1 MIMSEK
7 CKQHVDSCRFCW
19 MCHHICPIGNA
30 TGQERNTAR
39 ARALGISLVNREA
52 IDLSEIMDNIYECCT
67 CGACVHDC
75 ITGWDPVMFTKE
87 TRLQAALEGK
97 TPDYINALVDNCLA
111 TGNAYGKTEICDKL
125 AEGIKAHADKKDTLL
140 YLGVDA
146 KYMVCTQALKAIK
159 VLEKAGVDFTVA
171 ENEIASGAQLDF
183 LIGAANETKEQM
195 AACAKM
201 LDEYKTVVVY
211 DPNDA
216 KAIKQLYKEYGIEV
230 KADVKTYTSFV
241 AALLKDG
248 KLNAENSGKAVVFQD
263 PYQLSRDL
271 EETEEAR
278 EIVMSYAVLGEM
290 LLNRA
295 ETVWAGNIL
304 MAQYMPD
311 VVKKV
316 AERRIFNATSIGAD
330 TMVTACV
337 SEYNALKSVAQD
349 KVTILSIED
358 LILGEQLCQLV

>member
-7 CKQHVDSCRFCW
+7 CKAHVDSCRFCW

-52 IDLSEIMDNIYECCT
+52 IELEEIMDNIYECCT

-97 TPDYINALVDNCLA
+97 LPEYINTLVANCLE
-111 TGNAYGKTEICDKL
+111 TGNAYGKTATCETL
-125 AEGIKAHADKKDTLL
+125 TASIKAHADKKDTLL
-140 YLGVDA
+140 FLGVDA
-146 KYMVCTQALKAIK
+146 KFMACEQANKAIK
-159 VLEKAGVDFTVA
+159 VLDKAGVDFSVL
-171 ENEIASGAQLDF
+171 ENEPASGVQLDF

-195 AACAKM
+195 TACAAA
-201 LDEYKTVVVY
+201 LGEFKTVVVY

-230 KADVKTYTSFV
+230 AADVVTYTSFV
-241 AALLKDG
+241 AGLIKDG
-248 KLNAENSGKAVVFQD
+248 KLEAKNSGKAVVFQD
-263 PYQLSRDL
+263 PYQLARDL

-278 EIVMSYAVLGEM
+278 EIVKAYAELNEM
-290 LLNRA
+290 LLNRS

-304 MAQYMPD
+304 MAQYMPE
-311 VVKKV
+311 VIKLV
-316 AERRIFNATSIGAD
+316 AERRIFNAKSIGAK
-330 TMVTACV
+330 TIVTASV
-337 SEYNALKSVAQD
+337 SEYVSLKAVAED
-349 KVTILSIED
+349 VEILSLED
-358 LILGEQLCQLV
+358 LILGE

>member
-7 CKQHVDSCRFCW
+7 CKAHVDSCRFCW

-75 ITGWDPVMFTKE
+75 VTGWDPVMFTKE

-97 TPDYINALVDNCLA
+97 LPEYIMTLVSNCIE
-111 TGNAYGKTEICDKL
+111 TGNAYGKTATCDCL
-125 AEGIKAHADKKDTLL
+125 NEAIKAHSAKKDTLL
-140 YLGVDA
+140 FLGVDA
-146 KYMVCTQALKAIK
+146 KFMACEQAAKAIK
-159 VLEKAGVDFTVA
+159 VLDKAGVDFTVL
-171 ENEIASGAQLDF
+171 ENELPSGAQLDF
-183 LIGAANETKEQM
+183 LIGAANETKAQM
-195 AACAKM
+195 EACAKA
-201 LDEYKTVVVY
+201 LGEFKTVVVY

-230 KADVKTYTSFV
+230 AADVVTYTSFV
-241 AALLKDG
+241 AGLLKDG
-248 KLNAENSGKAVVFQD
+248 KLEAKNSGKSVVFQD

-278 EIVMSYAVLGEM
+278 EIVKAYTKLDEM

-304 MAQYMPD
+304 MAQYMPE
-311 VVKKV
+311 VVKLV
-316 AERRIFNATSIGAD
+316 AKRRIFNATSVGAK
-330 TMVTACV
+330 TIVTACV
-337 SEYNALKSVAQD
+337 AEYVSLKAVAED
-349 KVTILSIED
+349 VEIISLED
-358 LILGEQLCQLV
+358 LILGE

>member
-39 ARALGISLVNREA
+39 ARALGISLVNRDAME
-52 IDLSEIMDNIYECCT
+52 LSEIIDNIYECCT

-87 TRLQAALEGK
+87 TRLQAALEGA
-97 TPDYINALVDNCLA
+97 TPDYINVLIDNCLE
-111 TGNAYGKTEICDKL
+111 TGNAYGKTATCETL
-125 AEGIKAHADKKDTLL
+125 TAAIKAHADKKDTLL
-140 YLGVDA
+140 LLGVDA
-146 KYMVCTQALKAIK
+146 KFMACKQALKAIQ
-159 VLEKAGVDFTVA
+159 VLEKAGVDFSVL
-171 ENEIASGAQLDF
+171 ENEAPTGAQLDF

-195 AACAKM
+195 AACAKV
-201 LDEYKTVVVY
+201 LDDYKTVVVY

-216 KAIKQLYKEYGIEV
+216 KAIKQLYKEYGIET
-230 KADVKTYTSFV
+230 KANVVTYTSFV
-241 AALLKDG
+241 ASLLRDG
-248 KLNAENSGKAVVFQD
+248 KLEAVNSGKAVVFQD

-278 EIVMSYAVLGEM
+278 EIIMSYAVLGEM

-304 MAQYMPD
+304 MAQYKPE
-311 VVKKV
+311 VIKLV

-330 TMVTACV
+330 TIVTACV
-337 SEYNALKSVAQD
+337 GEYVALNNVEQD
-349 KVTILSIED
+349 KVKIISIED
-358 LILGEQLCQLV
+358 LILG

>member
-39 ARALGISLVNREA
+39 ARALGISLVNRGA
-52 IDLSEIMDNIYECCT
+52 IDLSEIMDNIYECST

-75 ITGWDPVMFTKE
+75 TTGWDPVMFTKE

-97 TPDYINALVDNCLA
+97 LPEYINKLVANCLE
-111 TGNAYGKTEICDKL
+111 TGNAYGKTVTCDCL
-125 AEGIKAHADKKDTLL
+125 TESIKAHADKKDTLL
-140 YLGVDA
+140 FLGQDA
-146 KYMVCTQALKAIK
+146 KFMVCEQANKAIK
-159 VLEKAGVDFTVA
+159 VLDKAGVDFTVL
-171 ENEIASGAQLDF
+171 ENECPSGAQLDF
-183 LIGAANETKEQM
+183 LIGAASETKAQM
-195 AACAKM
+195 EECAKA
-201 LDEYKTVVVY
+201 LGEFETVVVY

-216 KAIKQLYKEYGIEV
+216 KTIKQLYKEYGIEV
-230 KADVKTYTSFV
+230 NANVVTYTSFV
-241 AALLKDG
+241 AGLLKDG
-248 KLNAENSGKAVVFQD
+248 KLEAKNSGKAVVFQD

-290 LLNRA
+290 LLNRG

-304 MAQYMPD
+304 MAQYLPEVM
-311 VVKKV
+311 KLV
-316 AERRIFNATSIGAD
+316 AKRRIFNATSVGAEAI
-330 TMVTACV
+330 VTASV
-337 SEYNALKSVAQD
+337 SEYASLKAVAEN
-349 KVTILSIED
+349 VEIISIED
-358 LILGEQLCQLV
+358 LILGE

>member
-1 MIMSEK
+1 
-7 CKQHVDSCRFCW
+7 

-67 CGACVHDC
+67 CGACVRDC
-75 ITGWDPVMFTKE
+75 VTGWDPVMFTKE

-97 TPDYINALVDNCLA
+97 LPEYIMALVSNCLE
-111 TGNAYGKTEICDKL
+111 TGNAYGKTEICDCL
-125 AEGIKAHADKKDTLL
+125 AETIKSHAEKKDTLL
-140 YLGVDA
+140 FLGVDS
-146 KYMVCTQALKAIK
+146 KYMACEQALKAIK
-159 VLEKAGVDFTVA
+159 VLDKAGVDFTVL
-171 ENEIASGAQLDF
+171 ENELPSGAQLDF

-195 AACAKM
+195 TACAKA
-201 LDEYKTVVVY
+201 LGEYKTVVVY

-230 KADVKTYTSFV
+230 KPQVVTYTSFV
-241 AALLKDG
+241 AGLLRDG
-248 KLNAENSGKAVVFQD
+248 KLEAKNSGKTVVFQD

-304 MAQYMPD
+304 MAQYMPEII
-311 VVKKV
+311 KKV
-316 AERRIFNATSIGAD
+316 AKRRIFNATSIGAN
-330 TMVTACV
+330 TIVTACV
-337 SEYNALKSVAQD
+337 SEYVSLKAVAED
-349 KVTILSIED
+349 VEIISIED
-358 LILGEQLCQLV
+358 LILGE

>member
-7 CKQHVDSCRFCW
+7 CKAHVDSCRFCW

-75 ITGWDPVMFTKE
+75 VTGWDPVMFTKE

-97 TPDYINALVDNCLA
+97 LPEYIMTLVSNCIE
-111 TGNAYGKTEICDKL
+111 TGNAYGKTATCDCL
-125 AEGIKAHADKKDTLL
+125 NEAIKAHSAKKDTLL
-140 YLGVDA
+140 FLGVDA
-146 KYMVCTQALKAIK
+146 KFMACEQAAKAIK
-159 VLEKAGVDFTVA
+159 VLDKAGVDFTVL
-171 ENEIASGAQLDF
+171 ENELPSGAQLDF
-183 LIGAANETKEQM
+183 LIGAANETKAQM
-195 AACAKM
+195 EACAKA
-201 LDEYKTVVVY
+201 LGEFKTVVVY

-230 KADVKTYTSFV
+230 AADVVTYTSFV
-241 AALLKDG
+241 AGLLKDG
-248 KLNAENSGKAVVFQD
+248 KLEAKNSGKSVVFQD

-278 EIVMSYAVLGEM
+278 EIVKAYTKLDEM

-304 MAQYMPD
+304 MAQYMPE
-311 VVKKV
+311 VVKLV
-316 AERRIFNATSIGAD
+316 AKRRIFNATSVGAK
-330 TMVTACV
+330 TIVTACV
-337 SEYNALKSVAQD
+337 AEYVSLKSVAED
-349 KVTILSIED
+349 VEIISIED
-358 LILGEQLCQLV
+358 LILGE

>member
-52 IDLSEIMDNIYECCT
+52 IDLSEIMDNIYECCG

-75 ITGWDPVMFTKE
+75 VTGWDPVMFTKE
-87 TRLQAALEGK
+87 TRLQAALDGK
-97 TPDYINALVDNCLA
+97 TPDYINVLIDNCLE
-111 TGNAYGKTEICDKL
+111 TGNAYGKTVTCETL
-125 AEGIKAHADKKDTLL
+125 TAAIKAHADKKDTLL
-140 YLGVDA
+140 LLGVDA
-146 KYMVCTQALKAIK
+146 KFMACKQALKAIQ
-159 VLEKAGVDFTVA
+159 VFEKAGVDFSVL
-171 ENEIASGAQLDF
+171 ENEPATGAQLDS

-195 AACAKM
+195 TACAKV
-201 LDEYKTVVVY
+201 LDNYNTVVVY

-216 KAIKQLYKEYGIEV
+216 KAIKQLYKEYGIET
-230 KADVKTYTSFV
+230 KANVVTYTSFV
-241 AALLKDG
+241 ANLLRDG
-248 KLNAENSGKAVVFQD
+248 KLEPVNSGKAVVFQD
-263 PYQLSRDL
+263 PYQLSRGL

-278 EIVMSYAVLGEM
+278 EIIMSYAVLGEM

-304 MAQYMPD
+304 MAQYKPE
-311 VVKKV
+311 VVKLV
-316 AERRIFNATSIGAD
+316 SERRIFNATSIGAD
-330 TMVTACV
+330 TIVTACV
-337 SEYNALKSVAQD
+337 GEYVALNNVEQD
-349 KVTILSIED
+349 KVKIISIED
-358 LILGEQLCQLV
+358 LILG

>member
-52 IDLSEIMDNIYECCT
+52 IELEEIMDNIYECCT

-97 TPDYINALVDNCLA
+97 LPEYINTLVANCLE
-111 TGNAYGKTEICDKL
+111 TGNAYGKTATCETL
-125 AEGIKAHADKKDTLL
+125 TASIKAHADKKDTLL
-140 YLGVDA
+140 FLGVDA
-146 KYMVCTQALKAIK
+146 KFMACEQANKAIK
-159 VLEKAGVDFTVA
+159 VLDKAGVDFSVL
-171 ENEIASGAQLDF
+171 ENEPASGVQLDF
-183 LIGAANETKEQM
+183 LIGAANETKAQM
-195 AACAKM
+195 EACAKA
-201 LDEYKTVVVY
+201 LGEYKTVVVY

-230 KADVKTYTSFV
+230 AADVVTYTSFV
-241 AALLKDG
+241 AGLIKDG
-248 KLNAENSGKAVVFQD
+248 KLEAKNSGKAVVFQD

-278 EIVMSYAVLGEM
+278 EIVKAYAKLDEM

-304 MAQYMPD
+304 MAQYMPE
-311 VVKKV
+311 VIKLV
-316 AERRIFNATSIGAD
+316 AKRRIFNATSVGAKAI
-330 TMVTACV
+330 VTACV
-337 SEYNALKSVAQD
+337 AEYVSLKAVAED
-349 KVTILSIED
+349 VEIISLED
-358 LILGEQLCQLV
+358 LILG

>member
-19 MCHHICPIGNA
+19 MCHHICPVGNA

-75 ITGWDPVMFTKE
+75 VTGWDPVMFTKE

-97 TPDYINALVDNCLA
+97 LPEYIMTLVSNCIE
-111 TGNAYGKTEICDKL
+111 TGNAYGKTEICNKL
-125 AEGIKAHADKKDTLL
+125 ADEVKAHSTKKDTLL
-140 YLGVDA
+140 FLGVDA
-146 KYMVCTQALKAIK
+146 KFMACEQALKAIK
-159 VLEKAGVDFTVA
+159 VLDKAGVDFTVL
-171 ENEIASGAQLDF
+171 ENEAPSGAQLDF
-183 LIGAANETKEQM
+183 LIGAANETKTQM
-195 AACAKM
+195 EECAKA
-201 LDEYKTVVVY
+201 LSEFKTVVVY

-216 KAIKQLYKEYGIEV
+216 KAIKQLYKEYGIEISANV
-230 KADVKTYTSFV
+230 VTYTSFV
-241 AALLKDG
+241 AGLLEAG
-248 KLNAENSGKAVVFQD
+248 KLEAKNNGKAVVFQD

-271 EETEEAR
+271 EETEKAR
-278 EIVMSYAVLGEM
+278 EIIMSYAVLGEM

-304 MAQYMPD
+304 MAQYMPE
-311 VVKKV
+311 VIKLV
-316 AERRIFNATSIGAD
+316 AKRRIFNAKSVGAD
-330 TMVTACV
+330 TIVTACV
-337 SEYNALKSVAQD
+337 GEYVSLKAVAED
-349 KVTILSIED
+349 IEIISIED
-358 LILGEQLCQLV
+358 LVLGE

>member
-52 IDLSEIMDNIYECCT
+52 IELEEIMDNIYECCG

-75 ITGWDPVMFTKE
+75 VTGWDPVMFTKE

-97 TPDYINALVDNCLA
+97 TPDYINVLIDNCLE
-111 TGNAYGKTEICDKL
+111 TGNAYGKTATCETL
-125 AEGIKAHADKKDTLL
+125 TAAIKAHAAKKDTLL
-140 YLGVDA
+140 LLGVDA
-146 KYMVCTQALKAIK
+146 KFMACKQALKAIQ
-159 VLEKAGVDFTVA
+159 VLEKADVDFSVL
-171 ENEIASGAQLDF
+171 ENEPATGAQLDF
-183 LIGAANETKEQM
+183 LIGGAQETKDQM
-195 AACAKM
+195 AACAKV
-201 LDEYKTVVVY
+201 LDDYKTVVVY

-216 KAIKQLYKEYGIEV
+216 KAIKQLYKEYGIET
-230 KADVKTYTSFV
+230 KASVVTYTSFV
-241 AALLKDG
+241 ASLLRDG
-248 KLNAENSGKAVVFQD
+248 KLEPVNSGKAVVFQD
-263 PYQLSRDL
+263 PYQLSRGL

-278 EIVMSYAVLGEM
+278 EIIMSYAVLGEM

-304 MAQYMPD
+304 MAQYKPE
-311 VVKKV
+311 VVKLV
-316 AERRIFNATSIGAD
+316 SERRIFNATSIGAD
-330 TMVTACV
+330 TIVTACV
-337 SEYNALKSVAQD
+337 GEYVALNNVEQD
-349 KVTILSIED
+349 KVKIISIED
-358 LILGEQLCQLV
+358 LILG